1 MSNVSQ
7 LPKRRVPKVAREVA
21 EAEFER
27 MCEAHRIEHDTSEMT
42 EDEAKEWADDI
53 RGPLVR
59 ELMSGVLIVGEDGNP
74 TYTAPGSTKGIT
86 FRAPTGATLMALE
99 TYAGAK
105 NIANLVAAMADMTHT
120 DRSEFGKMPARDVQA
135 CARVA
140 KLFLADR

>member
-27 MCEAHRIEHDTSEMT
+27 MCDAHRIDHDTSEMT
-42 EDEAKEWADDI
+42 EAEAKEWTEDV

-59 ELMSGVLIVGEDGNP
+59 DLMSGSLIVGDNGDP

-86 FRAPTGATLMALE
+86 FHRATGATLMALE
-99 TYAGAK
+99 TYAGTK
-105 NIANLVAAMADMTHT
+105 GISNMFAAMEDMTHT
-120 DRSEFGKMPARDVQA
+120 GRGEFGKMDARDVQA